1 MSTGFRIA
9 GFRVTV
15 DPLLPIVILLIGWL
29 LTQRYIPSQS
39 YVEGAIASAFL
50 TLSIL
55 FHELGHAIV
64 AQRLHLTIER
74 IHLFLFGGMAE
85 LKNRPRTPGQEALV
99 ALAGPFASFVLGI
112 VAWGL
117 SLVLPPVWSTAN
129 LMAAFL
135 AQMNLLLALFN
146 LIPIYPLDGG
156 RALRALFW
164 TWNGRYSQASHRMQ
178 QVSIVLI
185 LVVMAV
191 TLFDILLWKSPY
203 TVLFFM
209 LTGYLIYTVFTARK
223 ELLLVP
229 NLSDLIYEPGAYADM
244 DTSQRTILI
253 PVMDSELRLI
263 ALRFGRSEEEVPP
276 QEGMYIDVEDPST
289 WTHRQRYAAEVVPV
303 LKQGLVVGVADADEL
318 RFWLNEHHHA
328 AL

>member
-1 MSTGFRIA
+1 MSQGFRIA

-39 YVEGAIASAFL
+39 YLEGAIASAFL

-112 VAWGL
+112 SALGL

-129 LMAAFL
+129 LMATFL

-146 LIPIYPLDGG
+146 LIPIFPLDGG

-164 TWNGRYSQASHRMQ
+164 RWNGRYIHASRRMQ
-178 QVSIVLI
+178 QVSILLI
-185 LVVMAV
+185 IAVMAV
-191 TLFDILLWKSPY
+191 ALFDFLLWKSPY

-209 LTGYLIYTVFTARK
+209 LTGYLIYTVFTAKK
-223 ELLLVP
+223 ELLQVP
-229 NLSDLIYEPGAYADM
+229 DLADLIYEPDAYADM
-244 DTSQRTILI
+244 DATPRSILI
-253 PVMDSELRLI
+253 PVMDSELRLT
-263 ALRFGRSEEEVPP
+263 ALRFGRSEEAIPP
-276 QEGMYIDVEDPST
+276 QEGMYIEITDPST
-289 WTHRQRYAAEVVPV
+289 WKHRQRFAAEVVPV

-318 RFWLNEHHHA
+318 RFWLNEHDHA

>member
-1 MSTGFRIA
+1 MRKGFRIA
-9 GFRVTV
+9 GFKVTV
-15 DPLLPIVILLIGWL
+15 DPLLPLVILLIGWL

-39 YVEGAIASAFL
+39 YAYGAIASGFL

-99 ALAGPFASFVLGI
+99 ALAGPFASFILGI
-112 VAWGL
+112 AALGV
-117 SLVLPPVWSTAN
+117 SMVLPPVWGMAN
-129 LMAAFL
+129 LMASFL

-164 TWNGRYSQASHRMQ
+164 KINGRYITASVRMQ
-178 QVSIVLI
+178 QVSILLI
-185 LVVMAV
+185 LVVMTVA
-191 TLFDILLWKSPY
+191 LLDILLWKTPY
-203 TVLFFM
+203 TLLFFM
-209 LTGYLIYTVFTARK
+209 LSGYLTYTVFTAKK

-229 NLSDLIYEPGAYADM
+229 ALSELIYEPGSYASM
-244 DTSQRTILI
+244 DASERDLLI
-253 PVMDSELRLI
+253 PVLDSDLTLV
-263 ALRFGRSEEEVPP
+263 ALRRPTGESLPIEPGTF
-276 QEGMYIDVEDPST
+276 IDVEDPST
-289 WTHRQRYAAEVVPV
+289 WMHKQRYAAEVVPV
-303 LKQGLVVGVADADEL
+303 VSHGRVVGVADADEL